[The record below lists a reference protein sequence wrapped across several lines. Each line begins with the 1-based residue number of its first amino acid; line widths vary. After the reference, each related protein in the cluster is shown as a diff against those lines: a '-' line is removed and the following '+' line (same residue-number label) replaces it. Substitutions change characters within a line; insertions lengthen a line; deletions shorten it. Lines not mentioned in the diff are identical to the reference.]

1 VPVPDHTPR
10 YPQPPTTSSEPTQK
24 NHEKGRSQLNLPE
37 SPASR
42 PFEKTSKD
50 GTSKQNDSHLS
61 SSHDLKGNMS
71 VPTPSDVGTA
81 SKNAPSKTPPTRIAA
96 EDSGSSTRRPTPIPK
111 LNHPDKAK
119 ITQVPSRPPVAT
131 DSAPATKLQVKPT
144 ESDQSTNASNN
155 VPPAIPPSV
164 NRKKDEN
171 AKVSSIPPVPAAA
184 KSDLPTSPSGIPQ
197 ADRFSDNPLEGNSG
211 KASANVRRKPT
222 VKAKPEILS
231 GKPVQHIP
239 GSSETLS
246 PRLPTKKQ
254 SSTGAASVPESP
266 AKKRDNISQD
276 SAAIDGEW
284 TSYPTTPCSYM
295 LWDSQLPVVLQ
306 IRYHFR

>member
-1 VPVPDHTPR
+1 MPVPDHTPR

-61 SSHDLKGNMS
+61 SSHDLKGKMA

-96 EDSGSSTRRPTPIPK
+96 EDSGSSTPIPK

-119 ITQVPSRPPVAT
+119 ITQVPSRTPVAT

-144 ESDQSTNASNN
+144 ESDRSTNASNN

-197 ADRFSDNPLEGNSG
+197 ADIFSDNPLEGNNG

-222 VKAKPEILS
+222 VKAKPEKLS

-239 GSSETLS
+239 ASSETLS

-254 SSTGAASVPESP
+254 SSTVEAAAAESP
-266 AKKRDNISQD
+266 AKKINNIKQDTGTFTKNLPPDESQGKA
-276 SAAIDGEW
+276 SAAIDGEL
-284 TSYPTTPCSYM
+284 TYYSTTPCSCM
-295 LWDSQLPVVLQ
+295 L
-306 IRYHFR
+306 